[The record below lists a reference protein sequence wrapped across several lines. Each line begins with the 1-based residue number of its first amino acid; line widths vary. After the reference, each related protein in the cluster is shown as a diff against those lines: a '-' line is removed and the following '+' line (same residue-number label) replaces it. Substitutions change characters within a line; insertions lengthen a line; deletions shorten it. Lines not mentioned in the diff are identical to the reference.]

1 MKFFKGRVDL
11 TIDEKKE
18 GHVKVEIQGRPPG
31 TNITVNYISPFY
43 DNHLGGMFAAP
54 AHGAEILLMYDETM
68 GEYYYM
74 GTVVGKSKFNPGSDD
89 NMKDAVISERL
100 AYNSDGTPCI
110 MTYTNSD
117 GAGLKVNN
125 FQDGRDKHLVKSVVL
140 KSSLGHT
147 LELSD
152 NPMRDKVTLKNKN
165 QEGITITGDSTPAE
179 ALPSRSIGIETLDTI
194 QARAVRGEVKVD
206 LTHGR
211 DITIKNHSDGVAG
224 GLRID
229 TPLGEINPIPAGNLN
244 LVTSWKDINIYT
256 EGLPTVPTGDA
267 GRILISTPQG
277 LIQIKAGSAG
287 LTLYSEGEINIASAK
302 ALKTFFVD
310 SLGTDEVTERP
321 NITGSLNSWLVPA
334 GGPVFAGQEI
344 GIITAGSVI
353 PKQIP
358 IVAPHNGILLQ
369 QLSQPGA
376 ILSLFTPLGI
386 IQTDGGTIN
395 LEATDNINIKAGQQV
410 NITGNLGVT
419 TQSLGPILIKSQTE
433 LNLNSALKTTVESPT
448 EVTVAGTMFT
458 MGAAAS
464 NISPANG
471 GGTIYAPSPTPA
483 DAEPVIPALIGTII
497 PEIGAYAMKG
507 QP

>member
-1 MKFFKGRVDL
+1 MKFFKGKVDL
-11 TIDEKKE
+11 TIDSSNE
-18 GHVKVEIQGRPPG
+18 GKFKVSILGRPPD
-31 TNITVNYISPFY
+31 TNVIVNYVSPYY
-43 DNHLGGMFAAP
+43 DVHNGGMFATP
-54 AHGAEILLMYDETM
+54 AHGSEILLMYDDAI
-68 GEYYYM
+68 GEFFYL
-74 GTVVGKSKFNPGSDD
+74 GTIVGKSKFSPGIDD
-89 NMKDAVISERL
+89 DMKSTVVSEKL
-100 AYNSDGTPCI
+100 AYNSDGSPCI

-117 GAGLKVNN
+117 GAGLKINN
-125 FQDGRDKHLVKSVVL
+125 FQDGKEKHLVKSVVL
-140 KSSLGHT
+140 KSNLGHA

-165 QEGITITGDSTPAE
+165 QEGITIMGNATPGD

-194 QARAVRGEVKVD
+194 KAKATTGDIRVD

-211 DITIKNHSDGVAG
+211 EITIKNSSDGVAG
-224 GLRID
+224 GFKID

-256 EGLPTVPTGDA
+256 EGLPTIPTGDA

-287 LTLYSEGEINIASAK
+287 LTLYSEGTVNICSTK
-302 ALKTFFVD
+302 ALKTFMVE
-310 SLGTDEVTERP
+310 SLGTDEVTKRP
-321 NITGSLNSWLVPA
+321 NITGSLNSWLVSP
-334 GGPVFAGQEI
+334 GGPVAAGETV

-353 PKQIP
+353 PQEIP

-369 QLSQPGA
+369 QLAQPGA

-395 LEATDNINIKAGQQV
+395 LEATDNINLKAGQQI

-419 TQSLGPILIKSQTE
+419 TQSLGPISVKSQTE
-433 LNLNSALKTTVESPT
+433 LNLNSALKTTVESPV
-448 EVTVAGTMFT
+448 EVLVAGTTFT
-458 MGAAAS
+458 MGAMIS
-464 NISPANG
+464 NISPANA
-471 GGTIYAPSPTPA
+471 GGTIYAPSPSPA
-483 DAEPVIPALIGTII
+483 DTEPVIPALVGTII
-497 PEIGAYAMKG
+497 PEIGAYVMKG

>member
-1 MKFFKGRVDL
+1 MKFYKA
-11 TIDEKKE
+11 
-18 GHVKVEIQGRPPG
+18 KVELTSDSNNEGRFVVTPLERVP
-31 TNITVNYISPFY
+31 NSNMIVNYVSPFY
-43 DNHLGGMFAAP
+43 DSRAGGMFAVP
-54 AHGAEILLMYDETM
+54 ANGSEVFLMYDETL
-68 GEYYYM
+68 GEYFYL
-74 GTVVGKSKFNPGSDD
+74 GTIVGKSRFNPGIDD
-89 NMKDAVISERL
+89 AAKDAVISEKL

-117 GAGLKVNN
+117 GAGLKINN
-125 FQDGRDKHLVKSVVL
+125 FQDGKDKHLVKSVVL
-140 KSSLGHT
+140 KSNLGHS

-165 QEGITITGDSTPAE
+165 QEGITIMGNATPGD

-194 QARAVRGEVKVD
+194 KAKATTGDIRLD

-211 DITIKNHSDGVAG
+211 EITIKNSSDGVAG
-224 GLRID
+224 GIKID

-256 EGLPTVPTGDA
+256 EGLPTIPTGDA

-287 LTLYSEGEINIASAK
+287 LTLYSEGTINICSTK
-302 ALKTFFVD
+302 ALKTFMVE

-321 NITGSLNSWLVPA
+321 NITGNLKEWLVPE
-334 GGPVFAGQEI
+334 GGPVFAGQPI

-353 PKQIP
+353 PEEIP
-358 IVAPHNGILLQ
+358 IVSPHDGILLQ
-369 QLSQPGA
+369 QIAKAGA
-376 ILSLFTPLGI
+376 ILSLFVPLGI

-395 LEATDNINIKAGQQV
+395 LEATDNINLKAGQQI

-419 TQSLGPILIKSQTE
+419 TESLGPISVKSQSV
-433 LNLNSALKTTVESPT
+433 LNLNSTLKTTVESPT
-448 EVTVAGTMFT
+448 EVVVAGTMFT
-458 MGAAAS
+458 MGTIAS
-464 NISPANG
+464 NIVPTNG
-471 GGTIYAPSPTPA
+471 GGTVYAPSPVEA
-483 DAEPVIPALIGTII
+483 NLEPVIPALIGTII
-497 PEIGAYAMKG
+497 PEIGAYVMKG